1 MTNYKFYTRLWN
13 KVERIFKG
21 IIMSSEKSSSTKIV
35 KHHPRERKYGGRW
48 EDTVS

>member
-13 KVERIFKG
+13 KVERIFKE
-21 IIMSSEKSSSTKIV
+21 IIMSSEKSSSIKIV
-35 KHHPRERKYGGRW
+35 NHPRERKYWGRW